1 MRALFYPIMA
11 ENKGFILTNNRL
23 SHQSGIRK
31 ASVGKTLDL
40 IPFLL
45 FWSEKKKKKKKPQ
58 SHRPPQTTLSP
69 PVPPPLT
76 STPLPFSLM
85 AWVSLYIWFH

>member
-45 FWSEKKKKKKKPQ
+45 FWSEKKKKKKKKKKNLTAIAHLRQ
-58 SHRPPQTTLSP
+58 RYHHR
-69 PVPPPLT
+69 
-76 STPLPFSLM
+76 
-85 AWVSLYIWFH
+85 FHHR

>member
-45 FWSEKKKKKKKPQ
+45 FWSEKKKKKKKKEIE
-58 SHRPPQTTLSP
+58 R
-69 PVPPPLT
+69 
-76 STPLPFSLM
+76 
-85 AWVSLYIWFH
+85 

>member
-45 FWSEKKKKKKKPQ
+45 FWSEKKKKKKKKKKLTAKAH
-58 SHRPPQTTLSP
+58 HRKRNNQRL
-69 PVPPPLT
+69 
-76 STPLPFSLM
+76 
-85 AWVSLYIWFH
+85 HHR

>member
-1 MRALFYPIMA
+1 MRAPFYPIMA

-31 ASVGKTLDL
+31 ASVGKTLYL

-45 FWSEKKKKKKKPQ
+45 FWSEKKKKKKKT
-58 SHRPPQTTLSP
+58 SHSSPTSNNAITTGSATVNFNPSPFLSHGMG
-69 PVPPPLT
+69 L
-76 STPLPFSLM
+76 SL
-85 AWVSLYIWFH
+85 WFH